1 MLEEGADKVIVAEEV
16 RGTPG
21 EREGVGAV
29 AVDAA
34 GAGVAV
40 GVAAEDMQGF
50 RGCVFALIRTL
61 MTGRLL

>member
-16 RGTPG
+16 QGTPG
-21 EREGVGAV
+21 EREGVG

-40 GVAAEDMQGF
+40 GVAAEDMQVF

>member
-29 AVDAA
+29 DAA

-50 RGCVFALIRTL
+50 RVFALIRTL